1 VLQAR
6 VCNLHVILMTTMAP
20 AHLEDDAEASDFTP
34 LTAEQAQKLRE
45 QSPSVSPWWVV
56 LAQVGIGVVVVLLS
70 WFISGRAVIAVSAAC
85 GVLAVVLPSAL
96 FARGVTGRFA
106 AANVGSAVFSFFLW
120 ELVKIVMTVAVMY
133 AAYRS
138 VENLSW
144 PAMLVG
150 LVLTMKVYWLA
161 LAVKRKPRAVQ
172 NVTLNGKSN

>member
-1 VLQAR
+1 
-6 VCNLHVILMTTMAP
+6 MAP
-20 AHLEDDAEASDFTP
+20 ELLEDDAEASDFTP
-34 LTAEQAQKLRE
+34 LTAEQAKALRE

-56 LAQVGIGVVVVLLS
+56 LAQVGLGAVVVLLS
-70 WFISGRAVIAVSAAC
+70 WLVSGREVIALSAAW
-85 GVLAVVLPSAL
+85 GVLAVVLPGAL
-96 FARGVTGRFA
+96 FARGLTGQFA
-106 AANVGSAVFSFFLW
+106 AANAGSAVFSFFLW

-133 AAYRS
+133 TAHRS